1 MIHISKRVK
10 PLSRKLLNDNILN
23 SRSNPSQQAR
33 PSGPG
38 QWRRLAGLCRRSAR
52 ALVSQAQVYV
62 DPAQVHVDPV
72 G

>member
-1 MIHISKRVK
+1 V
-10 PLSRKLLNDNILN
+10 
-23 SRSNPSQQAR
+23 AAER
-33 PSGPG
+33 PPG
-38 QWRRLAGLCRRSAR
+38 LKVCLAR

>member
-1 MIHISKRVK
+1 VAAEG
-10 PLSRKLLNDNILN
+10 PL
-23 SRSNPSQQAR
+23 
-33 PSGPG
+33 
-38 QWRRLAGLCRRSAR
+38 GLKVCPAR